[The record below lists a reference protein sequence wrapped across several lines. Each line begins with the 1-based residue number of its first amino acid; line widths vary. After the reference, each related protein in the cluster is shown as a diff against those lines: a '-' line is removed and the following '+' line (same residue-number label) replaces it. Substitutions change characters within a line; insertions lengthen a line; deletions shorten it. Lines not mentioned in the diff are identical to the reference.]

1 MVTRRQ
7 GRRTPKKSA
16 KSAKREDD
24 HALHKA
30 ATGIPGLDQVTGG
43 GLPRGRPTI
52 VCGGPG
58 SGKTLLAAHFL
69 VHGAVH
75 DDEPGVYLTFEE
87 TADDLVVN
95 TTSLGWDLP
104 SLVAQKKIFIDYV
117 HVDRHE
123 IAETGEYTLD
133 GLFVRLQDAVE
144 SIGARRVVIDT
155 PEVLLSGFGDQQV
168 LRSEIHRLFRWLKER
183 ELTTVV
189 TAERGDS
196 SLTRQGLEEYVSD
209 CVIQLDQRVDDDL
222 ATRRLRVVKY
232 RGTSHGT
239 NEYPFLISA
248 TGLAVV
254 PVTSLGLDYTV
265 SSERISTGVPPID
278 EMLGGKGL
286 FRGSS
291 VLVSGT
297 AGTGKSSVVG
307 HFADASCK
315 RGEKVLYFALEEP
328 RDQIVRNMR
337 SIGLDL
343 GHWIEKNK
351 LRIHSTRPTL
361 FGLEMHL
368 ATMHQMVEDFA
379 PDAVVVDPVTSLMS
393 AGNERD
399 VKSLLVRLFDY
410 LKMRGVTA
418 VLTYLSRPG
427 GPEETD
433 LGVSSLIDTW
443 IEMRNTELRGERDR
457 TLHIVKSRGMAH
469 SKQIREFLI
478 TDDGIAVF
486 DAPPL
491 EKRSKRRRRAS

>member
-1 MVTRRQ
+1 MVKRSQ
-7 GRRTPKKSA
+7 GRRTPKKSS
-16 KSAKREDD
+16 KSARRDRT
-24 HALHKA
+24 LHKA
-30 ATGIPGLDQVTGG
+30 ATGITGLDQVTSG

-69 VHGAVH
+69 VHGAVNE
-75 DDEPGVYLTFEE
+75 DEPGVYLTFEE
-87 TADDLVVN
+87 TVDDLVVN
-95 TTSLGWDLP
+95 TTSLGWDL
-104 SLVAQKKIFIDYV
+104 SALVEQKKIIIDYI

-133 GLFVRLQDAVE
+133 GLFVRLQDAVD
-144 SIGARRVVIDT
+144 SIGAKRVVIDT
-155 PEVLLSGFGDQQV
+155 PEVLFAGFADEQV

-183 ELTTVV
+183 GLTTVV
-189 TAERGDS
+189 TAERGET
-196 SLTRQGLEEYVSD
+196 SLTRRGLEEYVSD
-209 CVIQLDQRVDDDL
+209 CVIFLDQRVDDDL
-222 ATRRLRVVKY
+222 STRRLRVVKY

-254 PVTSLGLDYTV
+254 PVTSLGLDYSV
-265 SSERISTGVPPID
+265 STERISIGVARID

-343 GHWIEKNK
+343 KQWVDRGK
-351 LRIHSTRPTL
+351 LLIQSTRPTL

-368 ATMHQMVEDFA
+368 ATMHQMVEEFA
-379 PDAVVVDPVTSLMS
+379 PDAVVIDPITSLMA

-399 VKSLLVRLFDY
+399 VKSMLVRLFDY

-418 VLTYLSRPG
+418 VLTYLSHPG
-427 GPEETD
+427 GPEQTD

-443 IEMRNTELRGERDR
+443 IEGRNVELGGERDR
-457 TLHIVKSRGMAH
+457 ALHIVKSRGMAH
-469 SKQIREFLI
+469 SKQVREFLI
-478 TDDGIAVF
+478 TDEGIAVV
-486 DAPPL
+486 DAKPL
-491 EKRSKRRRRAS
+491 KKRSKRRKQA